1 MVAKTQI
8 LEELSARAVLLPTL
22 IEEGLGRLLVPRLA
36 GQQHD
41 YLVKTLMDFRNHTRA
56 NNPPDVGPHELRDS

>member
-22 IEEGLGRLLVPRLA
+22 IEEGLG
-36 GQQHD
+36 D
-41 YLVKTLMDFRNHTRA
+41 SSC
-56 NNPPDVGPHELRDS
+56 RDSRASSTTIWLRR